1 VVGPLGF
8 VPDRCQDLAV
18 KIYGR
23 DELIDRLARSRAPVT
38 VLSGDSAVGKST
50 VLAAAQEASVGTV
63 SPSPRTVARAGGI
76 LQRALLEALADA
88 LVELTAESELRAI
101 GRTLTDAAKRLA
113 EDRAQQLI
121 KVLGAELLN
130 FARAKLGPEVGN
142 ALADYVA
149 ELKTAADESLAARIS
164 AAIDPDVAALVVDLA
179 AEVAKQ
185 AGGRPVLLALDAGE
199 RLHEADLNLLA
210 DIAETLP
217 ESVRVR
223 LAISTYT
230 AELGSRVERLEA
242 SGSAVYRL
250 DVPPI
255 SPEAVIEW
263 LLDEDLDPG
272 LAEMLERETGGYAL
286 HLDDAI
292 DHLKD
297 GGALGDMP
305 RSQAF
310 EARTREAWEGLAQ
323 ENKLRV
329 RNLCVFGDPPGT
341 NRLHEL
347 LDLDS
352 AAVGQLEEDLIHARI
367 FSVEVNGRPWFH
379 EQRRLFVVERILKE
393 DERAE
398 ASARAIGL
406 LMDWDRADDSFD
418 RMPEI
423 ARLLPDASGLLA
435 EDEQL
440 ADAIAIDRDELALAA
455 GLIELI
461 ERDSPA
467 VLADALLRYV
477 RATFGGDQLIA
488 AIERLAERSFVAVVK
503 QDDAAAVVPY
513 WREPLV
519 KVAIIGR
526 AFNELGR
533 MPVPAVASSVFGQE
547 VIPRIGR
554 FEKGHYGVGSASLAR
569 LGELIPELRQ
579 PSGGMIVIGAGP
591 GENLLLRGSFAGR
604 PLYGSFTFDDAV
616 RRDEARDALTGLA
629 TEIFGE
635 RLALT
640 DVLPHPGP
648 LIPSNRFL
656 GAAERILGRRFC
668 VGRPSL
674 ELPEP
679 LAPPEALR
687 RRAEALRIIRSR
699 CTSAEQGALELE
711 EPVAFLW
718 RQDDDLDGHHVFH
731 EVEVRGGRE
740 GAFEIPGQLDF
751 DWQSPYGNFSL
762 ETQLELP
769 DGERAASQRVH
780 MGARPDGADPVIDLI
795 AMLRDRAMRYN
806 RAQLTREVLML
817 DDEESLSAR
826 FTTAARRTLA
836 DAQALSAI
844 PLGSDPSRIEP
855 RVTYLAVFLRAQHQ
869 DMVFD
874 GSALHASLPSPDG
887 EESVRVKVISPP
899 AGGRLALPPDT
910 VSPGARLMEI
920 FDLTVEPQQFGRGEM
935 SLVLSRLLG
944 FSHEELQIEHP

>member
-1 VVGPLGF
+1 M
-8 VPDRCQDLAV
+8 

-50 VLAAAQEASVGTV
+50 VLAAAQEASVGAV

-88 LVELTAESELRAI
+88 LAELAAESELRAI
-101 GRTLTDAAKRLA
+101 GRMLTDAVKRLA
-113 EDRAQQLI
+113 EDRAQQLV
-121 KVLGAELLN
+121 KVLGAEVLN
-130 FARAKLGPEVGN
+130 LARAKLGPEVGN
-142 ALADYVA
+142 ALADYVT

-185 AGGRPVLLALDAGE
+185 ARGRPVLLALDAGE

-217 ESVRVR
+217 DSVRVR

-230 AELGSRVERLEA
+230 AELGSRVEQLEA
-242 SGSAVYRL
+242 SGAAIHRL
-250 DVPPI
+250 EVPPI
-255 SPEAVIEW
+255 SPEAVVEW
-263 LLDEDLDPG
+263 LLDEDLDPT
-272 LAEMLERETGGYAL
+272 LAEPLERETGGYAL
-286 HLDDAI
+286 HLGDAI
-292 DHLKD
+292 NHLK
-297 GGALGDMP
+297 GGGDLEDLP

-310 EARTREAWEGLAQ
+310 EARTREAWEGLAS
-323 ENKLRV
+323 EDKLRV
-329 RNLCVFGDPPGT
+329 RNLCVFGDPPGRD
-341 NRLHEL
+341 RLREL
-347 LDLDS
+347 LDLDTS
-352 AAVGQLEEDLIHARI
+352 AVGQLEEDLVRARV

-398 ASARAIGL
+398 AAARAVGL

-423 ARLLPDASGLLA
+423 ARLLPDTTGLLA

-461 ERDSPA
+461 ERTSPA

-477 RATFGGDQLIA
+477 RATFGGDELVS
-488 AIERLAERSFVAVVK
+488 AIERLAERSFVALVK
-503 QDDAAAVVPY
+503 QNEAAAVVPY

-519 KVAIIGR
+519 KVAIMGR

-554 FEKGHYGVGSASLAR
+554 FEKGHYGVGSGSLAR
-569 LGELIPELRQ
+569 LGELVPELRQ

-604 PLYGSFTFDDAV
+604 PLYGSFTFDSAA
-616 RRDEARDALTGLA
+616 RRDEARDALVGLS

-640 DVLPHPGP
+640 DVLPHPAP
-648 LIPSNRFL
+648 LVPSHRFL
-656 GAAERILGRRFC
+656 VAAERILGRKFTA
-668 VGRPSL
+668 GNPSL
-674 ELPEP
+674 DLPEP
-679 LAPPEALR
+679 LAPQENLR

-699 CTSAEQGALELE
+699 CAPAEQRALELE

-718 RQDDDLDGHHVFH
+718 RQDDDPDGHYVFH

-762 ETQLELP
+762 EIQLGLP
-769 DGERAASQRVH
+769 AGERAAAQHVH
-780 MGARPDGADPVIDLI
+780 MGARPDDADPVLALI
-795 AMLRDRAMRYN
+795 ATFRDRATRYN
-806 RAQLTREVLML
+806 RAQLTREILVL
-817 DDEESLSAR
+817 DDEEALSAR
-826 FTTAARRTLA
+826 FTAAARQTLA
-836 DAQALSAI
+836 DAQAISAI
-844 PLGSDPSRIEP
+844 PLGPGSGPIEP
-855 RVTYLAVFLRAQHQ
+855 RVTYVAVFPRAQHQ
-869 DMVFD
+869 GMVFD
-874 GSALHASLPSPDG
+874 GSALHASLPSPDD
-887 EESVRVKVISPP
+887 EEGVQVKIISPP
-899 AGGRLALPPDT
+899 ASGRLALPPDT
-910 VSPGARLMEI
+910 ASPGARLMEI
-920 FDLTVEPQQFGRGEM
+920 FDLTEEPRQFGQGEM
-935 SLVLSRLLG
+935 SFVLSRLLG
-944 FSHEELQIEHP
+944 FSHEDLQIECP